1 MPVHEAIYAP
11 LGFGQFTVD
20 ASTAKTLAAAAANG
34 SNMTTVQGTAF
45 AKRVARAEIVPEQ
58 AIRFRLDGV
67 APTASIG
74 NPLPAGAQYL
84 LTSDPSKFQFISQS
98 GTATVNVEFLGD

>member
-1 MPVHEAIYAP
+1 MAVQEATYVP
-11 LGFGQFTVD
+11 LGYGQFTVD
-20 ASTAKTLAAAAANG
+20 ASTAKTLKSASANG
-34 SNMTTVQGTAF
+34 SNMTTVVGTTA
-45 AKRVARAEIVPEQ
+45 AKRVVRAEVVAEQ

-67 APTASIG
+67 APTAAIG

-84 LTSDPSKFQFISQS
+84 LTSDPGQFQFISQS